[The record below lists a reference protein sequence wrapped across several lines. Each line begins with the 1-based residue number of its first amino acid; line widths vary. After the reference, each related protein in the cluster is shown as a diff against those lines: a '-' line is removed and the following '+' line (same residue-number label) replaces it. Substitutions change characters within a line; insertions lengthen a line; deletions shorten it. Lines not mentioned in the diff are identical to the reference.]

1 MLLRDERTLT
11 RQQGGDR
18 RSGAEERVIE
28 DEKITAVSA
37 MSETR
42 KPVRIGIDGA
52 FYSLAHVPDLVQFGS
67 KPARE
72 IAARPEL
79 AAALKSRL
87 RSFTGAVSYA
97 PHQVYIG
104 NITPKELGGM
114 PRPWYEK
121 LIEGAIPQGPFG
133 DLIEQNTFYAM
144 LGAADQFELIAL
156 EENWS
161 KDHDAVQLGNRKF
174 RRKPLGEIHALC
186 DGGALPLYSGSVL
199 AGAFAPA
206 HAEDANLSAG
216 VLLENLAAK
225 AGAAHAL
232 RSALARLRI
241 DPSEIDY
248 VISCSEEAVGD
259 RYNRGGGNLAKAI
272 AEQAGCE
279 NASGSDTK
287 AFCAG
292 PLYAMV
298 HAASLIQAGICRR
311 VAVVAGGSLAKLGM
325 KFEAHLRSNMP
336 VLEDVLGSF
345 AVILGPPKS
354 REPCLRL
361 DSAAFHPVR
370 AGASP
375 QAMAEFLAEIPLARF
390 GMRLTDVD
398 RYAVELHN
406 PEITVPSGSGDVPLA
421 NYRTLAALAVMR
433 GQIQKNQMAQFV
445 ESRGMA
451 GYAPTQGH
459 IPSAIVYLGHALN
472 ALRRG
477 EIRNALLIGKG
488 SLFLGRMTQLSDG
501 CSFLVEMNGN

>member
-1 MLLRDERTLT
+1 MKDE
-11 RQQGGDR
+11 GESIAG
-18 RSGAEERVIE
+18 
-28 DEKITAVSA
+28 VSA
-37 MSETR
+37 INDNPN
-42 KPVRIGIDGA
+42 PVRVGIEGV
-52 FYSLAHVPDLVQFGS
+52 FYSLAHVPDLVRFGS

-79 AAALKSRL
+79 AGALKDRL
-87 RSFTGAVSYA
+87 RSFNAAVAYA

-104 NITPKELGGM
+104 NITPNQLSEM
-114 PRPWYEK
+114 PKPWYER
-121 LIEGAIPQGPFG
+121 LIEGAATQGPLG
-133 DLIEQNTFYAM
+133 DLVSQDAFYAM
-144 LGAADQFELIAL
+144 LGAADHFGLVSL
-156 EENWS
+156 EEKWCD
-161 KDHDAVQLGNRKF
+161 DHSAAPLDGRKGQ
-174 RRKPLGEIHALC
+174 RKPLEAVQALC
-186 DGGALPLYSGSVL
+186 DKGALPLYSGSSL
-199 AGAFAPA
+199 TGAFAPA
-206 HAEDANLSAG
+206 HAEDANLSAE

-225 AGAAHAL
+225 ASAAHAL
-232 RSALARLRI
+232 RSALAGLRI
-241 DPSEIDY
+241 GPSQIDY

-298 HAASLIQAGICRR
+298 HGASLIQSGICRR
-311 VAVVAGGSLAKLGM
+311 VAVTAGGSLAKLGM
-325 KFEAHLRSNMP
+325 KFESHLNNNMP

-345 AVILGPPKS
+345 AVVLGPPKAGA
-354 REPCLRL
+354 PCLRL

-375 QAMAEFLAEIPLARF
+375 QAMAEFLAEKPLARL
-390 GMRLTDVD
+390 GMKLTDVD
-398 RYAVELHN
+398 RYGVELHN
-406 PEITVPSGSGDVPLA
+406 PEITVPSGSGNVPLA

-433 GQIQKNQMAQFV
+433 GQIQRNQMAHFV
-445 ESRGMA
+445 ESRGMV

-477 EIRNALLIGKG
+477 EIHNALLIAKG

-501 CSFLVEMNGN
+501 CSFLVEMNEN